1 MQKNGFKG
9 SMNRL
14 EEIVSILEKNEIEL
28 EEAMQLFEEG
38 LKLIKDCDTQL
49 SQFENKVQTLLDSYQ
64 QDGEI
69 QDAQ

>member
-14 EEIVSILEKNEIEL
+14 EEIVTILERNEIEL

-49 SQFENKVQTLLDSYQ
+49 TQFENKVQTLLDSYQ
-64 QDGEI
+64 QDGES
-69 QDAQ
+69 QNV

>member
-1 MQKNGFKG
+1 
-9 SMNRL
+9 MNRL